1 MFLCFSM
8 EINKQNLVDRLVQR
22 MDLEH
27 IFLCNGQYG
36 RLVGG
41 AYLEQLSPAEVT
53 PEEKHL
59 IK

>member
-1 MFLCFSM
+1 M
-8 EINKQNLVDRLVQR
+8 DRLVQR